1 MPEVSVV
8 IPVYNREEYI
18 GECLQSV
25 FDQTLDDW
33 NIWVVDDGST
43 DHTLEVVHSFDRAK
57 VHVLQVEHGRQARAR
72 NAAIAHID
80 SEFVAFLDSDDVWL
94 PNKLERQLPLFAGRP
109 KVGLVCSD
117 NYRFDAHGRHTLTT
131 FQFKAP
137 HRGRVLRELCLG
149 PNFVVTSTVVA
160 RRECFNRVGL
170 FDPSLTTSED
180 YHMWLRIAAQYEID
194 YVPDVL
200 GGYRFHPA
208 QSLKEDEMGNHLR
221 EASVLLSIEG
231 LHPELIQSFSNPFH
245 QRVAR
250 KAYQAGREAIVN
262 EEWSRAYTALL
273 LSLKHMWT
281 WRAGVCLPWA
291 LLFSIVRRAQRQ
303 ESA

>member
-33 NIWVVDDGST
+33 DMWVVDDGST

-72 NAAIAHID
+72 NAAISHID

-94 PNKLERQLPLFAGRP
+94 PDKLERQLPLFAGRP
-109 KVGLVCSD
+109 NIGLVCSD
-117 NYRFDAHGRHTLTT
+117 NYRFDANGRHSLTT
-131 FQFKAP
+131 FQFKTP
-137 HRGRVLRELCLG
+137 HRGQVLRELCLG

-160 RRECFNRVGL
+160 RRECFSEVGL
-170 FDPSLTTSED
+170 FDPSMTPSED
-180 YHMWLRIAAQYEID
+180 YHMWLRIAAQYDID
-194 YVPDVL
+194 YIPDVL
-200 GGYRFHPA
+200 VGYRFHPA

-221 EASVLLSIEG
+221 EAKVLLSIEA
-231 LHPELIQSFSNPFH
+231 LYPELTQVFCNSLH
-245 QRVAR
+245 QTVAH
-250 KAYQAGREAIVN
+250 KAYRAGREAMRR
-262 EEWSRAYTALL
+262 EEWDRAYHAFLF
-273 LSLKHMWT
+273 SLKCAWT
-281 WRAGVCLPWA
+281 WRAGVCLA
-291 LLFSIVRRAQRQ
+291 RVFLRSTAGGARRR
-303 ESA
+303 ESR